1 MYDSVSSS
9 ALARPPDRNVSN
21 TFQPY
26 KGFKPFKMD
35 PKFRVSI
42 PSAWRP
48 EAGASLYLLFSKE
61 HDMPVVKVL
70 SQAAYDE
77 RVELI
82 KNSDK
87 TPAEKGKTLGKL
99 AMLCRE
105 TTLNEQGKLLVPKDL
120 SEMAGIAAESDV
132 VLAGRGLHFEVWSK
146 SNFDIKL
153 AIEMSQE
160 EDDDLG
166 IF

>member
-1 MYDSVSSS
+1 LP
-9 ALARPPDRNVSN
+9 LARPPAFIVSN

-48 EAGASLYLLFSKE
+48 EAGASLYLMFSKE
-61 HDMPVVKVL
+61 HEMPVVKVL

-77 RVELI
+77 RVELV

-87 TPAEKGKTLGKL
+87 TPAEKNKTLGKL
-99 AMLCRE
+99 AMLSRE

-132 VLAGRGLHFEVWSK
+132 VLAGRGLHFEIWSK
-146 SNFDIKL
+146 ANFDIKL
-153 AIEMSQE
+153 ALEMAQD